1 MWLQL
6 DLLPVVLLLGETIHY
21 FQKTEKKEKSPLFYI
36 SFQDGMTQIL
46 DLFKTYLNID
56 ILSVICI

>member
-21 FQKTEKKEKSPLFYI
+21 FQKTEKKEKSLLFYI